1 MTDRTTE
8 SLLARRALAEQA
20 TPGPWYADSEG
31 FRVRTQYTP
40 LKKRTIGYACSNDFV
55 CDLNDE
61 EYHEYLNGKEQ
72 ANTAAHIAANSP
84 DVVMADIDEIIRLRR
99 EVRRLEDALDNIV
112 MRLREISSCGV
123 DVLILAETETE
134 ERARNHD
141 RPKKIVQK

>member
-1 MTDRTTE
+1 MNVNDRTTE
-8 SLLARRALAEQA
+8 ALLARRALAEQA

-84 DVVMADIDEIIRLRR
+84 DVIMADIDEIVRLRR

-123 DVLILAETETE
+123 DVLILAETEPE
-134 ERARNHD
+134 ERT
-141 RPKKIVQK
+141 